1 MDEQLIKSALTQFDQ
16 IRLSLD
22 LSALSGRVK
31 KRPVVLFFGRSTF
44 SDNTKYLYL
53 AALARERNYEVYWCT
68 PHDALSGQLEE
79 AGLPCLHLA
88 PNIDLTIDTLLHA
101 AVAVFCVNPSESLGG
116 SPVLNACL
124 DGATKLQLWHGV
136 SVKRLSL
143 QLIQFLG
150 VRDLNLRQ
158 PWEFSSRSDHVLSTS
173 SRLDGFWREVFGCRS
188 MVRAGYPRNEVMRRP
203 ASADELIGARLDDE
217 TLRALESGKRPKLL
231 MVPTWQRGQPT
242 FLSEEPC
249 LVRLLRHAR
258 ARGFDLFIKEH
269 PMRTNPAAATGKR
282 AEGLYLLPGGLDAYP
297 WLSRFDALIT
307 DYSSLMFDF
316 MLTGKPVMRLD
327 LAPGE
332 HQNFEPDYS
341 LIPPGEFAHVYT
353 PDTLEK
359 TIDAALGRD
368 GMQAGREAMVA
379 QLFET
384 DPLAATDTLLA
395 LIGRWVDAATA
406 DDYTVIS

>member
-1 MDEQLIKSALTQFDQ
+1 VDEQLAKALTQFDQ
-16 IRLSLD
+16 IRLSHD
-22 LSALSGRVK
+22 VSALSKRVK
-31 KRPVVLFFGRSTF
+31 KRPVVLFFGRPTF

-68 PHDALSGQLEE
+68 PYDGLASQLDE
-79 AGLPCLHLA
+79 AGLPCLHLQA
-88 PNIDLTIDTLLHA
+88 NVDLSIDTLLHA
-101 AVAVFCVNPSESLGG
+101 AVAVFCINPNESLGA

-150 VRDLNLRQ
+150 LRDVNLRQ
-158 PWEFSSRSDHVLSTS
+158 PWEFSSRADHVLSTS

-188 MVRAGYPRNEVMRRP
+188 MVRAGYPRNEVLRRP
-203 ASADELIGARLDDE
+203 ASADELIGSRLDDE
-217 TLRALESGKRPKLL
+217 TLRALESGKRQKLL
-231 MVPTWQRGQPT
+231 MVPTWQRGHPT
-242 FLSEEPC
+242 FLSEEAC

-269 PMRTNPAAATGKR
+269 PMRANPAAAGGKR
-282 AEGLYLLPGGLDAYP
+282 AEGLYLLPGGLDVYP
-297 WLSRFDALIT
+297 WLNRFDALIT

-341 LIPPGEFAHVYT
+341 LIPPGEFAHVYS
-353 PDTLEK
+353 PDTLEQ

-368 GMQAGREAMVA
+368 GLHAEREAMAA

-384 DPLAATDTLLA
+384 DPLAASDRLLA
-395 LIGRWVDAATA
+395 LIAQWVDAATA